1 MKPVSHFSTSEENE
15 VSGVNGA
22 VLSLKGD
29 MQRAGVPINI
39 ASIPKLHEEHKERHN
54 DITEP

>member
-29 MQRAGVPINI
+29 MQRAGVNI